1 MAAMN
6 RLAAEG
12 TIRRQG
18 MTIYQYGTHIL
29 VDQSGRTRYALRSD
43 QIDLNNYVDQHVR
56 VSGTL
61 VPGYPVDLG
70 PDYLEVEDVQ
80 IPPSQGL

>member
-6 RLAAEG
+6 RIDAEG

-29 VDQSGRTRYALRSD
+29 VDQSGRTRYALSSD
-43 QIDLNNYVDQHVR
+43 QIDLNNYVDHHVR
-56 VSGTL
+56 VSGTQ
-61 VPGYPVDLG
+61 VSGYPVDLG

-80 IPPSQGL
+80 IPPAQGR